1 MAAIPS
7 EGAFSKKE
15 DTKMLRL
22 SPFITVYCCTVAALL
37 GACTGSF
44 LGCLAWRTVHGESV
58 LRGRSHCD
66 VCGHVLGVR
75 DLVPVFSYLFSG
87 GKCRY
92 CGAKLS
98 ARHVWGEAVSGTVFV
113 TLLLRY
119 DISLQTLEGWLL
131 ACVLL
136 ACAFADLEGYI
147 IPDRFIAAG
156 VVLFA
161 VTLLIEPEPFHRL
174 TDGLLGGVGVGGGLL
189 LLSLY
194 MDKRLKRETL
204 GGGDI
209 KLLFLT
215 GLFFGWKGN
224 LLCLTLACVVG
235 IVWGLAGKRRGEA
248 IPWGPSIAV
257 GAWITALAGQMFID
271 WYLGFFA

>member
-1 MAAIPS
+1 MAAIPN
-7 EGAFSKKE
+7 EGTFSKKE

-22 SPFITVYCCTVAALL
+22 SAFITVYCCTVAALL

-98 ARHVWGEAVSGTVFV
+98 ARHVWGELISGAVFV

-174 TDGLLGGVGVGGGLL
+174 ADGLLGGVGVGGGLL

-224 LLCLTLACVVG
+224 LLCLTLACVAG